1 MIHRAVGTRRSSACE
16 SRRGRCRGPDGSR
29 GLLSWC
35 RCCGSLA
42 DVRRAP
48 GNVGSADA
56 AGRSAPSLRVRKPSA
71 RKRDPPMAMSAEET
85 MPAAEGGALSTAATA
100 ALPDP
105 SSPSLRSPA
114 SAPPSPASAPPARV
128 ELFGVPVDALTLDQT
143 VARCRQLVAEGGVHQ
158 HVVLNAAKVVEL
170 THNEEL
176 RDVIASCDVIN
187 ADGASVVWAG
197 KVLRHPLPERVAGID
212 LFEALVAAAS
222 EDGRSVYFLGA
233 RPEVVAE
240 VVEVMR
246 DRHPALEVAG
256 YRDGYWRDDAEV
268 VAEVR
273 AAAPDYL
280 FLAIPSPRK
289 EFWLHRWLDQ
299 LGVPLVMGV
308 GGSFDVVTG
317 TTTRAPMWMQRAGL
331 EWAWRLG
338 QEPRRMWKRYLVG
351 NSKFVWLTAREAVKG
366 RRG

>member
-1 MIHRAVGTRRSSACE
+1 
-16 SRRGRCRGPDGSR
+16 
-29 GLLSWC
+29 
-35 RCCGSLA
+35 
-42 DVRRAP
+42 
-48 GNVGSADA
+48 
-56 AGRSAPSLRVRKPSA
+56 
-71 RKRDPPMAMSAEET
+71 MAMSAEET
-85 MPAAEGGALSTAATA
+85 MSAAEGGAPPAA
-100 ALPDP
+100 D
-105 SSPSLRSPA
+105 RF
-114 SAPPSPASAPPARV
+114 APPEAAPPAPASAPPARV

-170 THNEEL
+170 TQNEDL
-176 RDVIASCDVIN
+176 RAVIASCDVIN

-197 KVLRHPLPERVAGID
+197 RALGRRLPERVAGID
-212 LFEALVAAAS
+212 LFEALVGAAA

-233 RPEVVAE
+233 RADVVAK
-240 VVEVMR
+240 VVAVMQE
-246 DRHPALEVAG
+246 RHPGLKVTG
-256 YRDGYWRDDAEV
+256 SRDGFWQDDAEV
-268 VAEVR
+268 VAAVR
-273 AAAPDYL
+273 AAEPDYL

-317 TTTRAPMWMQRAGL
+317 TTTRAPRLMQRAGL

-366 RRG
+366 RRERQG